1 MRVDAHM
8 KPLVNTNAVTI
19 SVVPEASRVPC
30 LYKNLADWQLSVPPP
45 LPAELRGEM
54 LLTTV
59 LAALLSISFADAAI
73 PNAMLRGRP
82 VIPQISVP
90 EHLLTSPN
98 GTVLPP
104 LTTVYY
110 FDQLIDHN
118 DSSLGTFQQRYWMD
132 WEFYTNGIFFA
143 LPLFVQVGCVRL

>member
-1 MRVDAHM
+1 
-8 KPLVNTNAVTI
+8 
-19 SVVPEASRVPC
+19 
-30 LYKNLADWQLSVPPP
+30 
-45 LPAELRGEM
+45 M

-59 LAALLSISFADAAI
+59 LAALLSISFVDAAI

-118 DSSLGTFQQRYWMD
+118 DSSLGTFQQRYWMN
-132 WEFYTNGIFFA
+132 WEFYTDGILRFA
-143 LPLFVQVGCVRL
+143 SLRSSWMYALMNQNTCRRSYRTYDYRGDQR